1 MNIQRIA
8 WLFSLL
14 FIFNIGIF
22 ASVEVIGSL
31 KRSHKGNQGDVF
43 KGEIQIQNS
52 DDTDQEVRIYQTD
65 LLYNFKGLTMY
76 DENET
81 HSRSNKI
88 WISFSPKSVI
98 LKAHESRYIQ
108 YEITIP
114 DADSIMGTYWSVLM
128 VEAVNS
134 IDPNQEGELN
144 INTITRYAIQIVT
157 EAADSGTGLLKF
169 LEPTLISEEEK
180 LFLAIDMVNEGQHY
194 ISPEVSM
201 EIFDENGE
209 SVRLIKAPRKGLY
222 PTTSVRFRLD
232 LEGLKAEQT
241 YKCLIIA
248 AGKEED
254 VFGLEYTLYF

>member
-1 MNIQRIA
+1 MDIRKIT
-8 WLFSLL
+8 WIISIL
-14 FIFNIGIF
+14 FIFNIGTF

-31 KRSHKGNQGDVF
+31 KRTHKGAQGDVF

-52 DDTDQEVRIYQTD
+52 DDTKQEVRIYQTD
-65 LLYNFKGLTMY
+65 LLYNFEGLTFY

-81 HSRSNKI
+81 HSRSNKN
-88 WISFSPKSVI
+88 WISFSPKTVI
-98 LKAHESRYIQ
+98 LNAHESRFIQ

-114 DADSIMGTYWSVLM
+114 NADSIVGTFWSVLM
-128 VEAVNS
+128 VEGVDP
-134 IDPNQEGELN
+134 IDPTQEGELN
-144 INTITRYAIQIVT
+144 IRTLTRYAIQIVSET
-157 EAADSGTGLLKF
+157 TDLGTGLLKF
-169 LEPTLISEEEK
+169 LKPTIITEEDK
-180 LFLAIDMVNEGQHY
+180 LFLAIDLVNEGQHY

-209 SVRLIKAPRKGLY
+209 SVKTIKAPKKGIF
-222 PTTSVRFRLD
+222 PTTSARFRLD

-248 AGKEED
+248 AGEEED